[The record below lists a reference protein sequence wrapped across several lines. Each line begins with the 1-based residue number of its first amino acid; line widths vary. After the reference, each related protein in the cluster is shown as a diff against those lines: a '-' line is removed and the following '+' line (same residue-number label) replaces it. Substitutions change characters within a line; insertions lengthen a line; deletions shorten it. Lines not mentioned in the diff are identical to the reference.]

1 MKIIRLLIL
10 LLSVNRPIITSA
22 QLVQRQEQ
30 GVWPDFGLFDGLA
43 ILRGIGN
50 FFQSPQDSDSSR
62 MQPRPTTDTTSDRQT
77 SPDSQ
82 EVAPA
87 SPSSL
92 DAPSPTEPV
101 YKLKIDNDPAI
112 IPEVE
117 QILPAAL
124 PSVNEKCD
132 STNASSQI
140 CDCFNLLFQRITF
153 ALIRTNKVIDS
164 SMSQIVAR
172 PQINSFS
179 PPVVLALIRTKS
191 SQLKPGLKMKPF
203 EKH

>member
-1 MKIIRLLIL
+1 MKITRLLLL
-10 LLSVNRPIITSA
+10 LLSVSRPIITSA

-62 MQPRPTTDTTSDRQT
+62 IQPQPTTDTTSDRQA

-92 DAPSPTEPV
+92 DAPSPAEPV

-112 IPEVE
+112 IPE

-132 STNASSQI
+132 STNASPQI

-153 ALIRTNKVIDS
+153 ALIQTNKG
-164 SMSQIVAR
+164 
-172 PQINSFS
+172 N
-179 PPVVLALIRTKS
+179 L
-191 SQLKPGLKMKPF
+191 
-203 EKH
+203 